1 MASSAEACM
10 DWFLAELVRRANE
23 GGLSVGVTLCVGGT
37 LVSGSLIGGRV
48 YFERI
53 AESAAVAARDAQ
65 EAARARAFLR
75 SPAALYA
82 APSDD
87 SAEPDDEPLAYIHL
101 AGARFFSAN
110 GRPIPGKA
118 GLLWRGRLGAVDG
131 FVLGALDLD

>member
-1 MASSAEACM
+1 M

-37 LVSGSLIGGRV
+37 LVSGSLIGGRA
-48 YFERI
+48 YFESI
-53 AESAAVAARDAQ
+53 AESAAGAPRDSV

-82 APSDD
+82 AASDEPP
-87 SAEPDDEPLAYIHL
+87 EPDDEPLAYIHL
-101 AGARFFSAN
+101 ARARFLAAN
-110 GRPIPGKA
+110 GRPIPGKT

-131 FVLGALDLD
+131 FVLGAVDLD